1 MPDLVPLP
9 GSERSELPSA
19 RPVAEALDQQATIGV
34 TLVLRRR
41 AGVPDELVTGPQTI
55 TADQLAARYGASPED
70 IELVKSTLE
79 GLGLTVTE
87 VDTGSRRVKVHGT
100 VAALSAAFGTTLTQ
114 VTSDH
119 LGTGPVTHRYRS
131 GGTGRD
137 PGRVLLDQLQ

>member
-19 RPVAEALDQQATIGV
+19 TPATHALDQQATIEV

-41 AGVPDELVTGPQTI
+41 AKVPAELVTGPQTI
-55 TADQLAARYGASPED
+55 TTDQLAARYGASPED

-79 GLGLTVTE
+79 RLHLTVTE
-87 VDTGSRRVKVHGT
+87 VDTGSRRVKVSGT
-100 VAALSAAFGTTLTQ
+100 VAALSAAFGTSLTM

-119 LGTGPVTHRYRS
+119 L
-131 GGTGRD
+131 
-137 PGRVLLDQLQ
+137 